1 MKKIAI
7 AGICIASVLAVGAA
21 GFGVFKVVKSGGDPV
36 EVIPV
41 SQFQG
46 MGMMGDGSTLYA
58 NIVSDV
64 SQEVHLASDQIVN
77 EVYVKEGDK
86 VKVGDKLLSYDTT
99 LMELNLEMYELDG
112 KTLDLKIL
120 GSKNDLEKLKKVTPL
135 PNSTKNNNI
144 PKQTPGNDLDDD
156 DDDDGPG
163 DEARAVLTDHFVT
176 ASMSQMQG
184 STNSTNSTDSTDST
198 GSTGDTNTPETQA
211 SESNDSTDAPETKPT
226 DSPETPADTNQQTDA
241 PSTEAPTELNSVIVN
256 IGWDHGTNALAEY
269 PSGVKVTLMNGDKQA
284 DVRTLTAD
292 NKWST
297 TFSNLDPSGT
307 YTVKGEE
314 VAEYTLIT
322 KEKPAGTFT
331 LNYHYNEPADSPAA
345 TVKPY
350 DILDYKSEPYKGEG
364 TKKNPYVFFC
374 KEGTIV
380 KGSFINKMLGFD
392 EKGEKSIRSGYHAK
406 LEIRE
411 ADSLTGGFIKSIGF
425 DGTIKV
431 THGYAPGTSWIF
443 TSDGIKKQETDINDP
458 PKDDDKNG
466 NWSDP
471 GDVDWSDPGD
481 FDDGYTEDELKQAI
495 KEKEAEIRKLELDK
509 RESDLKIEKS
519 RREVNEATISSTIN
533 GVVKSVGDPSVG
545 EIDGKAFV
553 VITSDEGLYVKG
565 AISEL
570 NLDTIKKGDVVQ
582 GMGNE
587 SGISF
592 AATITE
598 ISPYPEDSN
607 NYGFGEGNSN
617 SSYYPFTA
625 YIESADGLSNNE
637 SAQITISGGSG
648 NADTIYLYKAYV
660 RTENGQSYVYK
671 VDENKRLKQQFVK
684 TGKTLFSQYIEIKE
698 GLTNE
703 DKIAFPYGKNVK
715 NGAKVKDADDTSEMM
730 Y

>member
-1 MKKIAI
+1 MKKITI
-7 AGICIASVLAVGAA
+7 AGICIASVLVVGAA

-58 NIVSDV
+58 NIVSDI

-112 KTLDLKIL
+112 KTLDLKIQ

-135 PNSTKNNNI
+135 PNSAKANHNI
-144 PKQTPGNDLDDD
+144 PNQGPSDDSDD

-163 DEARAVLTDHFVT
+163 DEARAILTENFVT

-184 STNSTNSTDSTDST
+184 STNDTDST
-198 GSTGDTNTPETQA
+198 GNTGDTSTPDTKS
-211 SESNDSTDAPETKPT
+211 SESGDSTDAPETKPT
-226 DSPETPADTNQQTDA
+226 DSQEPATETNQQPETPSTDA
-241 PSTEAPTELNSVIVN
+241 PAELNSIIVN
-256 IGWDHGTNALAEY
+256 IGWDHGTNALADY

-284 DVRTLTAD
+284 DVKTLTAD
-292 NKWST
+292 NKWSA
-297 TFSNLDPSGT
+297 TFTNLDPSGT
-307 YTVKGEE
+307 YSVKGEE
-314 VAEYTLIT
+314 VAEYSLIM

-345 TVKPY
+345 TIKPY

-374 KEGTIV
+374 KDGTVV

-431 THGYAPGTSWIF
+431 THGYAPGTSWVF

-466 NWSDP
+466 NWGDP

-481 FDDGYTEDELKQAI
+481 FDEGYTEDELKQAI

-509 RESDLKIEKS
+509 RESSLKIEKS

-533 GVVKSVGDPSVG
+533 GVVKSVGDPNVG
-545 EIDGKAFV
+545 EVDGKAFV

-570 NLDTIKKGDVVQ
+570 NLDTLKKAILSREWVMKAGLVLQLRLQKYLLILRIPTAMVLAK
-582 GMGNE
+582 E
-587 SGISF
+587 TLIPH
-592 AATITE
+592 TIH
-598 ISPYPEDSN
+598 
-607 NYGFGEGNSN
+607 
-617 SSYYPFTA
+617 
-625 YIESADGLSNNE
+625 L
-637 SAQITISGGSG
+637 
-648 NADTIYLYKAYV
+648 
-660 RTENGQSYVYK
+660 
-671 VDENKRLKQQFVK
+671 RLILNQQMV
-684 TGKTLFSQYIEIKE
+684 
-698 GLTNE
+698 
-703 DKIAFPYGKNVK
+703 
-715 NGAKVKDADDTSEMM
+715 
-730 Y
+730 